1 MGMKIFGPKRNEMT
15 GTVGDIINRCFLICI
30 SHRHIFRVK
39 RSSIIRRQQHMSH
52 EGRGEN
58 AYRVVVGKLE
68 KKTKAWKI

>member
-1 MGMKIFGPKRNEMT
+1 
-15 GTVGDIINRCFLICI
+15 
-30 SHRHIFRVK
+30 
-39 RSSIIRRQQHMSH
+39 MSH